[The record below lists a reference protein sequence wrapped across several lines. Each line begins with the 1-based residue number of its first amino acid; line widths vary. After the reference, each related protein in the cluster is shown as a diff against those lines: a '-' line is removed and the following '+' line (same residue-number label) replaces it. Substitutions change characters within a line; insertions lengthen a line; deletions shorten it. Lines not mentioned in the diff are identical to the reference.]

1 MADTEN
7 RKLDPD
13 EMFAALSKKISDSGM
28 DMDMGR
34 IEAAYNMAK
43 LAHSGQLRKDGSPY
57 VTHCVAA
64 ADIAAAI
71 QLVDAEVGDDGNL
84 VAAAVVCHDDLV
96 GQAADAVCLRLQRG
110 DERVAAVVVGR
121 KEYGEGFFQ
130 GSED

>member
-1 MADTEN
+1 MAETEN

-64 ADIAAAI
+64 ADIAA
-71 QLVDAEVGDDGNL
+71 DM
-84 VAAAVVCHDDLV
+84 
-96 GQAADAVCLRLQRG
+96 GQRSWSQSISMWKMENAYNG
-110 DERVAAVVVGR
+110 H
-121 KEYGEGFFQ
+121 
-130 GSED
+130 

>member
-1 MADTEN
+1 MAETEN

-64 ADIAAAI
+64 ADIAADMGLDEDSI
-71 QLVDAEVGDDGNL
+71 
-84 VAAAVVCHDDLV
+84 VAALLL
-96 GQAADAVCLRLQRG
+96 GG
-110 DERVAAVVVGR
+110 
-121 KEYGEGFFQ
+121 
-130 GSED
+130 